1 MLVLAV
7 FTLIGLLLGV
17 SMMGQGGWLTG
28 AVVGFLLGQVLN
40 FNNKLANLANELE
53 KLKAW
58 RRQQESKAVQ
68 NLSEPPTRPA
78 VTATATIV
86 EAPQSDTQLKAE
98 TAKEQQS
105 IATIATIA
113 TKISEVQIP
122 ETSLELELPEQTQ
135 SSNTAGPAGREQ
147 VAREQT
153 LGPKTPAAKTL
164 APPTPDPVSKAVQ
177 WVKDFFTQGNPI
189 VRAGMVVMFFG
200 LSFLAKYAAGQG
212 FFPIEFRLAIIALV
226 SVALVA
232 IGWKTRNRE
241 GGYGLVL
248 QGGGVAALYLTL
260 FAAAKMFG
268 LMPLGAALAI
278 MILVVMLG
286 AALALLQNAQVLA
299 IMATAGGFL
308 APILTSDGSGNHV
321 GLFSYYLVLNLGVL
335 TIAWFKTWRLLN
347 WIGFVFTF
355 VITSIWG
362 VLQYQPYFYAST
374 QPFLVAFFA
383 LYLIVSVLFSLK
395 QPPQLTGLV
404 DASLVF
410 GLPVI
415 AFGLQTALLKHT
427 QYGLAISALVLAT
440 IYTALAKW
448 LWGKYRQTH
457 TALIESFIALAVCFA
472 TLTIPLALGAKWTS
486 ASWALEATGLL
497 WIGMRQSRRLP
508 RAAGYLLHIAAA
520 CSLLFAGEP
529 RAGAIPL
536 VSGDFLSLAILS
548 FTALAIAYLLH
559 SYQDAVSITEK
570 SFELLIS
577 LVGWGW
583 WLFALGIEVDGHIAN
598 GWRFASAIILV
609 CASTAVTLWLS
620 RRLTW
625 PRLNRLGYTLLPLIG
640 MGALLVLGDGLFGSH
655 QRGPLSNFGWL
666 ALSLFFVLQYR
677 FLWLKRESKAAT
689 LVSSFHI
696 LTAWFLFFLI
706 GWQINAWE
714 NQFNWGETLSAVGWF
729 AGLALPLGFLLY
741 IAPKSRW
748 PFAQYLKDYRS
759 YIPAPLA
766 LLLGY
771 WFLIVSQLAGA
782 TGQFYLPIINPLD
795 LVQAV
800 LIILVIYG
808 VKRDFFQ
815 LQSAPPAIRMGLP
828 GALAFAWLNL
838 VMLRALHQYLA
849 IDYTPDSL
857 WNSSLVQMALSILW
871 GLCALAVM
879 NTARRWQQRE
889 LWLVGVSLLVIILVK
904 LVFKDMSGRGTL
916 AGIISFVAVGALM
929 LIIGYVSPMP
939 AKSRPA
945 KAMPSTPEPAKK
957 QGENTPEAT

>member
-7 FTLIGLLLGV
+7 FTLVGLLLGV
-17 SMMGQGGWLTG
+17 SLMGQGGWLTG
-28 AVVGFLLGQVLN
+28 AIVGFLLGQLLN
-40 FNNKLANLANELE
+40 INNKLANLTNELE

-58 RRQQESKAVQ
+58 RRQQESNGGQQVAE
-68 NLSEPPTRPA
+68 SRTRTA
-78 VTATATIV
+78 VTTAAVMT
-86 EAPQSDTQLKAE
+86 EPSQPETQLNAE
-98 TAKEQQS
+98 TVKEQQPVAAKVS
-105 IATIATIA
+105 Q
-113 TKISEVQIP
+113 VHIP
-122 ETSLELELPEQTQ
+122 ENSLELELPDEAQ
-135 SSNTAGPAGREQ
+135 SPNTAGPAGRPQ
-147 VAREQT
+147 AAREQP
-153 LGPKTPAAKTL
+153 LEPEIPAT
-164 APPTPDPVSKAVQ
+164 APPPKSLTPKTPDPVSNAVQ
-177 WVKDFFTQGNPI
+177 WLKDFFTQGNPI

-232 IGWKTRNRE
+232 IGWKTRNRA

-335 TIAWFKTWRLLN
+335 TIAWFKTWRMLN

-374 QPFLVAFFA
+374 QPFLLAFFA

-410 GLPVI
+410 GLPVV

-448 LWGKYRQTH
+448 LWGRFRQTH
-457 TALIESFIALAVCFA
+457 AALIESFIALAVCFA

-508 RAAGYLLHIAAA
+508 RAAGYLLHMAAA
-520 CSLLFAGEP
+520 CSLLVTGEP

-548 FTALAIAYLLH
+548 LTAMTIAYLLH
-559 SYQDAVSITEK
+559 CYKNVVSATEK
-570 SFELLIS
+570 SLELLIS
-577 LVGWGW
+577 LVAWGW
-583 WLFALGIEVDGHIAN
+583 WLFALWIEIDGHIAD
-598 GWRFASAIILV
+598 GWRYASSIILLCASAAL
-609 CASTAVTLWLS
+609 ALWLS
-620 RRLTW
+620 GRLAWTG
-625 PRLNRLGYTLLPLIG
+625 LNRLGYTLLPLIG
-640 MGALLVLGDGLFGSH
+640 LGSLLVLGDGLFGSH

-666 ALSLFFVLQYR
+666 ALPLFFVLQYR
-677 FLWLKRESKAAT
+677 FLWLKRESKSAT

-714 NQFNWGETLSAVGWF
+714 NQFNWGETLTAIGWF
-729 AGLALPLGFLLY
+729 AGLALPLAFLLY
-741 IAPKSRW
+741 MAPKSCW
-748 PFAQYLKDYRS
+748 PFAPYPKDYRS
-759 YIPAPLA
+759 YIPAPLV

-771 WFLIVSQLAGA
+771 WAFMVSQLAGT
-782 TGQFYLPIINPLD
+782 TGQFYLPILNPLD
-795 LVQAV
+795 LAQAG
-800 LIILVIYG
+800 LILLVIYCI
-808 VKRDFFQ
+808 KRDFFQ
-815 LQSAPPAIRMGLP
+815 LQSASPSIRLGVP

-849 IDYTPDSL
+849 IAYTPDSL

-889 LWLVGVSLLVIILVK
+889 LWLVGVSLLVIILAK

-939 AKSRPA
+939 VKSKLVKSRPA
-945 KAMPSTPEPAKK
+945 KE
-957 QGENTPEAT
+957 QDENTPEAT